1 MLCAPWG
8 ASCDK
13 IDGYL
18 FESETGIFT
27 EPVVQRY
34 QNPLTCNI
42 ESYLDYGT
50 IMDTGT
56 CECPLYDFEPMYQET
71 TNYVF
76 MGNSIFSQN
85 FVDNHLHYNQLK
97 EFGESM
103 SLESCKEACNAYP
116 NCVEIVL
123 KDETCVGF
131 LSSDLF
137 YNNLGVT
144 EWKYVKV
151 SDRMCKETE
160 NTQILAFAPLIEDCM
175 AELIKKEQI
184 GATFTWATPR
194 GYDTDNQCGTIGT
207 TYKTL
212 GYVDNLMDPTMVE
225 NDANGNHICQSGGN
239 INVPASGTG
248 TEPSAVVV
256 GKKVPT
262 YLLVQ
267 EAAFISDP
275 LAVRHKR
282 VLNINEVNRYC
293 SVGEVLEYEEDKN
306 HVHANPH
313 YCMQECRKKIENDYI
328 LSRAD
333 IVNNRFKCYCAQ
345 EIYDNCILQERS
357 EFKQYKVYKSST
369 AYSSSERLISPIDPQ
384 IGKTKQCK
392 CQGYYISAGEAFS
405 CPENTFKN
413 SQHCTAE
420 CEKCP
425 QGKSSEMGATTC
437 EQCAAGQVAS
447 ANGCEKCT
455 PGKYATIMDTACRIC
470 ASGTYAVD
478 YGAGRCTACPAG
490 YSDDDPNEGLLC
502 TACVSGKDT
511 KGLTATLACS
521 DCSKGSYSSE
531 NGLATCT
538 LCPTGRKGSITGAT
552 TLVGCV
558 ECTRGQYQ
566 SEKGQIVCSSCPPG
580 KANPYPARP
589 LCTTCEKGQ
598 VQDSSGQNTCS
609 ECGPGYYT
617 DEEGTERCKGCNSGR
632 FSNLWGRKTACE
644 ACRLGYYASG
654 TGNTGCSYCATGKY
668 ANLNEMTECTDCPP
682 ARPSYSSLPAAMG
695 ESFCY
700 GSMWGNY
707 IRDSRKNSCDS
718 YYCGTKYTSSTSKY
732 MSLARDCAPGG
743 TNQMIAKPGDGTIQR
758 RQCWT
763 GSVSG
768 KTSTQRCNALAMNY
782 GDNSESYSA
791 YDAGGGWIWCRP
803 TTQQQYSDSRL

>member
-1 MLCAPWG
+1 
-8 ASCDK
+8 
-13 IDGYL
+13 
-18 FESETGIFT
+18 
-27 EPVVQRY
+27 
-34 QNPLTCNI
+34 
-42 ESYLDYGT
+42 
-50 IMDTGT
+50 
-56 CECPLYDFEPMYQET
+56 
-71 TNYVF
+71 
-76 MGNSIFSQN
+76 
-85 FVDNHLHYNQLK
+85 
-97 EFGESM
+97 
-103 SLESCKEACNAYP
+103 
-116 NCVEIVL
+116 
-123 KDETCVGF
+123 
-131 LSSDLF
+131 
-137 YNNLGVT
+137 
-144 EWKYVKV
+144 
-151 SDRMCKETE
+151 
-160 NTQILAFAPLIEDCM
+160 
-175 AELIKKEQI
+175 
-184 GATFTWATPR
+184 
-194 GYDTDNQCGTIGT
+194 
-207 TYKTL
+207 
-212 GYVDNLMDPTMVE
+212 
-225 NDANGNHICQSGGN
+225 
-239 INVPASGTG
+239 
-248 TEPSAVVV
+248 
-256 GKKVPT
+256 
-262 YLLVQ
+262 
-267 EAAFISDP
+267 
-275 LAVRHKR
+275 
-282 VLNINEVNRYC
+282 
-293 SVGEVLEYEEDKN
+293 
-306 HVHANPH
+306 
-313 YCMQECRKKIENDYI
+313 MQECRKKIENDYI